1 MIEPS
6 LNFPSTFAEKVRQI
20 RGWIPRRCA
29 VEVLDNGF
37 VDQPEMDGD
46 VGGGDVRSDTKKDK

>member
-1 MIEPS
+1 MF
-6 LNFPSTFAEKVRQI
+6 NFPSAFAEKVRRI

-37 VDQPEMDGD
+37 VDQSEMDGNIGD
-46 VGGGDVRSDTKKDK
+46 GDVNSDTKKDN